1 MAISLKNLE
10 FHPKILDNGINESEE
25 FGEGD
30 EKFSLNISMPSPFSG
45 MPENYFDWPEAK
57 IVSRYWT
64 KECTD
69 ELAKAIKDADFEV
82 LGNSFDKKMK
92 SIIGE
97 QEYKTMLG
105 ELKSAKEKFEAE
117 GLWIHGYTTPPI
129 YFAEAMAGVLRSG
142 GNLNYV
148 AKSDVAPID
157 TTNLVRG
164 SVGASTPQNK
174 QINSPISKDQDLS
187 AAKKCV
193 ACHIG
198 EMFPKN
204 EKVFFGLFSRDGI
217 ICDKCGA
224 TFRKAE
230 GGYKF
235 VKTNDQ
241 NNGVW
246 KEYGRQTL
254 TAREW
259 VNIGNGGMS
268 DAKQRVAD
276 IERWLGKLSDGSI
289 KISFKGVDTPVILKP
304 GEDLLFALPAVG
316 LKEPR
321 AVRKSSGGYA
331 GPSFRVAKGVYFRM
345 GRFGST
351 SESHQEIRDIDKG
364 ILTITNER
372 FVFSGNMKTI
382 NLDLRKIVQ
391 VDPFTD
397 GLALHKEG
405 REKTQYFVWNENVGR
420 MQLSEGERSYT
431 EPINGMILKCV
442 MEGAIRNF
450 NKPRR

>member
-1 MAISLKNLE
+1 MAILLKNLE

-64 KECTD
+64 KECID
-69 ELAKAIKDADFEV
+69 ELAKEIKNADFKV
-82 LGNSFDKKMK
+82 LGNSFDKRMK

-129 YFAEAMAGVLRSG
+129 YFAEAVAGVLKSG
-142 GNLNYV
+142 GDLEYIS
-148 AKSDVAPID
+148 KSDARPLDLTSVSNSQHDNIRRMINISLPD
-157 TTNLVRG
+157 VENLKSMKQCIACG
-164 SVGASTPQNK
+164 SDK
-174 QINSPISKDQDLS
+174 LL
-187 AAKKCV
+187 
-193 ACHIG
+193 IG
-198 EMFPKN
+198 EEQGGFLLLSKYETMF
-204 EKVFFGLFSRDGI
+204 
-217 ICDKCGA
+217 CTACG
-224 TFRKAE
+224 TKFRKRTEGDNKWQLRETKANNSTMWAE
-230 GGYKF
+230 YRL
-235 VKTNDQ
+235 Q
-241 NNGVW
+241 
-246 KEYGRQTL
+246 ELYP
-254 TAREW
+254 REW
-259 VNIGNGGMS
+259 VDVAN
-268 DAKQRVAD
+268 KVAD
-276 IERWLGKLSDGSI
+276 IERWLEKLSNGSI
-289 KISFKGVDTPVILKP
+289 KISFKGVDTPVIMKP
-304 GEDLLFALPAVG
+304 GEDLLFALPAVT

-331 GPSFRVAKGVYFRM
+331 GPSFRIAKGVYFRM

-351 SESHQEIRDIDKG
+351 SESHQEICDIDKG

-405 REKTQYFVWNENVGR
+405 REKTQYFVWNENIGR
-420 MQLSEGERSYT
+420 MQLSEGERSYS
-431 EPINGMILKCV
+431 EPINGMIMKCV

-450 NKPRR
+450 NKSRR

>member
-10 FHPKILDNGINESEE
+10 YHPKVLDNGINESEE

-57 IVSRYWT
+57 IVANYWT

-69 ELAKAIKDADFEV
+69 ELEKETKDSDFVV
-82 LGNSFDKKMK
+82 LGNSFHKKMK
-92 SIIGE
+92 EIIGD
-97 QEYKTMLG
+97 QEYKELLG
-105 ELKSAKEKFEAE
+105 VLKQAKEKYTAE

-129 YFAEAMAGVLRSG
+129 YFAEAISAVLKSG
-142 GNLNYV
+142 GNLEYKT
-148 AKSDVAPID
+148 KSNNNFINISNIPSIKHSSIEH
-157 TTNLVRG
+157 G
-164 SVGASTPQNK
+164 
-174 QINSPISKDQDLS
+174 QINPPLTAEQDLS
-187 AAKKCV
+187 SVKKCV
-193 ACHIG
+193 ACKIG
-198 EMFPKN
+198 EMSPKT

-224 TFRKAE
+224 TFRKSE
-230 GGYKF
+230 NGYKF

-241 NNGVW
+241 NSNVW
-246 KEYGRQTL
+246 KEYGRQIL
-254 TAREW
+254 SAREW

-268 DAKQRVAD
+268 DQKQRVAD
-276 IERWLGKLSDGSI
+276 IEQWLGKLSAGTM
-289 KISFKGVDTPVILKP
+289 KISFKGVDTPVIVKSD
-304 GEDLLFALPAVG
+304 EELLFALPGVT

-321 AVRKSSGGYA
+321 AIRKSSGGYA

-351 SESHQEIRDIDKG
+351 SESHQEIRNIDQG
-364 ILTITNER
+364 VLTITSER
-372 FVFSGNMKTI
+372 LVFSGGMKTI

-405 REKTQYFVWNENVGR
+405 REKTQYFLWNENIGK
-420 MQLSEGERSYT
+420 MTLSEGGRSYS
-431 EPINGMILKCV
+431 EPLNGMIVKCV